1 MEKYRYSDEELELL
15 ENSPI
20 PFAIYQRVDGKVVT
34 VVMSEGFLELSGY
47 EGMDKK
53 EIYDLVDSDIY
64 RLVHPDDLA
73 SVGDAVDRFLT
84 ESGVFDVIYRQKR
97 YEEYRVVHL
106 CGRHIYKEDG
116 TRLAVIWYTDQ
127 GVFVGGS
134 INENEVISAEYA
146 RLQQENERLRK
157 EADANRKIVSLKKSL
172 TDLLTNM
179 PAMTFSKDVDTG
191 KYLACN
197 QAFADYAHKET
208 PEGVVGLTDLE
219 IFDEETAIHFIE
231 DDKKALA
238 MDKPYIFYE
247 DVPDAAGNP
256 RQFQTTKLK
265 FTDDTGRECL
275 LGLCQ
280 DVTDAMRIKR
290 EYTEKLALVQNMAE
304 IDSLTGIKNKNAYKV
319 RECIMNQRIQE
330 HRQPEFAIV
339 VLDVNDLK
347 KINDTKGHEAG
358 DKCIC
363 DACDTICRIFKRS
376 PVYRI
381 GGDEFVV
388 ISQDEDYARSEK
400 LIDIIARHNEDAL
413 YNGGVVIA
421 CGMAKYDQEDCVAA
435 VFEIADKRM
444 YENKK
449 FLKNRK

>member
-1 MEKYRYSDEELELL
+1 M

-73 SVGDAVDRFLT
+73 SVGDEVERFLT

-134 INENEVISAEYA
+134 
-146 RLQQENERLRK
+146 
-157 EADANRKIVSLKKSL
+157 
-172 TDLLTNM
+172 
-179 PAMTFSKDVDTG
+179 
-191 KYLACN
+191 
-197 QAFADYAHKET
+197 
-208 PEGVVGLTDLE
+208 
-219 IFDEETAIHFIE
+219 
-231 DDKKALA
+231 
-238 MDKPYIFYE
+238 
-247 DVPDAAGNP
+247 
-256 RQFQTTKLK
+256 
-265 FTDDTGRECL
+265 
-275 LGLCQ
+275 
-280 DVTDAMRIKR
+280 
-290 EYTEKLALVQNMAE
+290 
-304 IDSLTGIKNKNAYKV
+304 
-319 RECIMNQRIQE
+319 
-330 HRQPEFAIV
+330 
-339 VLDVNDLK
+339 
-347 KINDTKGHEAG
+347 
-358 DKCIC
+358 
-363 DACDTICRIFKRS
+363 
-376 PVYRI
+376 
-381 GGDEFVV
+381 
-388 ISQDEDYARSEK
+388 
-400 LIDIIARHNEDAL
+400 
-413 YNGGVVIA
+413 
-421 CGMAKYDQEDCVAA
+421 GMAKYDQEDCVAA